1 MLGVGGKPI
10 NTGDVFKWEGR
21 EFVVLTKYDEFGVKV
36 PYFEEVYE
44 FPLINARIL
53 ALENTVAQLKKELE
67 TKIK

>member
-1 MLGVGGKPI
+1 MLAVKGKPI

-36 PYFEEVYE
+36 PYFEEAYE
-44 FPLINARIL
+44 FPLINARII